1 MRLLSLVFIN
11 HHLWFLVNIFNWR
24 CPPLLDHSVSLTAQ
38 FFRAVC
44 LHACSITGSLW
55 DGWLE
60 SYPAES
66 GSLHSWG
73 RIFKF
78 WRSPEIDSKELIPP
92 AYVACGGNFS
102 PAMGARNQVGIGLS
116 YRPASLCSLDTQFQT
131 RLMELIPRPT
141 AGLKFTNLA
150 GRFDNPIFLLSS

>member
-11 HHLWFLVNIFNWR
+11 HHPWFLVNIFIWR
-24 CPPLLDHSVSLTAQ
+24 CPPLLDQSVSLTAQ
-38 FFRAVC
+38 IFRAVC

-66 GSLHSWG
+66 GSLHSRG
-73 RIFKF
+73 RIFKL

-92 AYVACGGNFS
+92 AYVAWAGIFKKS
-102 PAMGARNQVGIGLS
+102 MGARNRGGIGLP
-116 YRPASLCSLDTQFQT
+116 YRTGPPGYIGWRNSFLGINSGAPYTFKSKGS
-131 RLMELIPRPT
+131 
-141 AGLKFTNLA
+141 
-150 GRFDNPIFLLSS
+150 GRAVSITLFLFGS